1 MVVAT
6 KVIASRCPTVKV
18 NLVFDKAQMLMPQ
31 AAVKDQCLQEHPLV
45 DTRVTRLVEASIS
58 LDMLS
63 RRARV
68 IVSLSMP
75 EVKPPALVPPGAD
88 LINSGVKAQDGSSLV
103 KDLGVPIPPPDMPE
117 EEVVMWARVPD
128 LGWDWRAREGEGMF
142 ARL

>member
-31 AAVKDQCLQEHPLV
+31 AAVV
-45 DTRVTRLVEASIS
+45 DTRVTRLVEAAIS

-63 RRARV
+63 RRAKV
-68 IVSLSMP
+68 IVSLSMAK
-75 EVKPPALVPPGAD
+75 VKPPALVLPGAD
-88 LINSGVKAQDGSSLV
+88 LVNSGVKAQDRSSLV

-117 EEVVMWARVPD
+117 EEVFMWARVPD
-128 LGWDWRAREGEGMF
+128 RGWDWRAREGEGMF